1 MTSFRCL
8 PSALSDGV
16 IMASEEL
23 AGQVA
28 LVTGA
33 SRGIGAAIAESLAA
47 RGAHVVIT
55 ARTPGGLEE
64 LEDRIHEAGGSATI
78 APLDLTDGDSIARL
92 ASAMAER
99 WQQLDMLV
107 LNAAMLGTLTP
118 VGAIDGKEFNK
129 LLTLNLVAQQ
139 ALIANFDP
147 LLRRAPAGRL
157 LALSSSVAREPRAYW
172 GAYAASK
179 AALEVL
185 VTSYGAEMRN
195 ISNVRTAIL
204 DPGGTRTQMRAR
216 AYPGEDPQ
224 SIKDPVAVGEYVAK
238 LMIEGFDST
247 AFYGLPKVMVDA

>member
-1 MTSFRCL
+1 MH
-8 PSALSDGV
+8 
-16 IMASEEL
+16 IQSEEL

-33 SRGIGAAIAESLAA
+33 SRGIGEAIAEALAA

-55 ARTPGGLEE
+55 ARTAGGLEE
-64 LEDRIHEAGGSATI
+64 LEDRIHAAGGSATI

-99 WQQLDMLV
+99 WQKLDMLV

-129 LLTLNLVAQQ
+129 LLTLNLIAQQ

-147 LLRRAPAGRL
+147 LLRRAASGRV

-172 GAYAASK
+172 GAYAATK
-179 AALEVL
+179 AALETL
-185 VTSYGAEMRN
+185 ITSYGAEMRN
-195 ISNVRTAIL
+195 ISTVRTAIL

-224 SIKDPVAVGEYVAK
+224 SIKDPAAVGAFVAR
-238 LMIEGFDST
+238 LMIDGFDST
-247 AFYGLPKVMVDA
+247 AFHALPKVMAEA